1 MYKTTLNSTVSR
13 GEQNK
18 SSRLSPVLC
27 VDVCKLNAFHLSFV
41 AMGLKELHTIPQTGI
56 SRGGGAGCVM
66 SQNRQPILTMIR
78 YILIFEKVIFLESK
92 GIFVKLLKGFT
103 LTPISTANR
112 SLKLF

>member
-1 MYKTTLNSTVSR
+1 
-13 GEQNK
+13 
-18 SSRLSPVLC
+18 
-27 VDVCKLNAFHLSFV
+27 
-41 AMGLKELHTIPQTGI
+41 
-56 SRGGGAGCVM
+56 
-66 SQNRQPILTMIR
+66 MIR